1 MDSLPV
7 VEHTDAMSRRAGILS
22 VLVAA
27 GLLAVSCGTRAQPAP
42 TGFFA
47 SGDVKLSYLFS
58 KPAGRGP
65 FPGVV
70 IGHGSGQ
77 TRKEECR
84 YLALSFE
91 RRGYA
96 TLCYDKRGVG
106 QSTGTYSS
114 VGTANSERMF
124 ALLAGDMAA
133 GVKFLAAHPDVDP
146 KRIGLA
152 GSSQA
157 GWIIPLAVAT
167 AQPKPAFMI
176 ILSGPTVPVGEEI
189 HFSRYAENTLT
200 PVDEAY
206 AELAKFT
213 GPHGFDPVPTL
224 RQVDVRGLWILGL
237 DDRSIPIRDTIR
249 ILDDLIKSGKPYRH
263 VAFPG
268 ADHSL
273 RGVNIWPAIDE
284 FLRG

>member
-1 MDSLPV
+1 LV
-7 VEHTDAMSRRAGILS
+7 VAT
-22 VLVAA
+22 VAA
-27 GLLAVSCGTRAQPAP
+27 CGTRAQSAP

-47 SGDVKLSYLFS
+47 NGAVKLSYEFA

-84 YLALSFE
+84 YLSMAFV

-106 QSTGTYSS
+106 NSTGTYYD
-114 VGTANSERMF
+114 VGTVNSERMF
-124 ALLAGDMAA
+124 PLLAGDMAA
-133 GVKFLAAHPDVDP
+133 GVKFLAAHPDVDRR
-146 KRIGLA
+146 RIGLA

-157 GWIIPLAVAT
+157 GWIIPIAAAT
-167 AQPKPAFMI
+167 ADPKPAFMI
-176 ILSGPTVPVGEEI
+176 LLSGPTVPVGQEI
-189 HFSRYAENTLT
+189 YWSRFAENSTT
-200 PVDEAY
+200 PAAEVY
-206 AELAKFT
+206 AKLDLYT
-213 GPHGFDPVPTL
+213 GPQGFDPLPTL
-224 RQVDVRGLWILGL
+224 RTVNVRGLWLLGL

-249 ILDDLIKSGKPYRH
+249 ILDTLIKDGKPFRH
-263 VAFPG
+263 VDFPG

-273 RGVNIWPAIDE
+273 RGADIWRAIDE
-284 FLRG
+284 FLNR